1 MTSHQVISWPH
12 PVLWLTRFHRRPGFG
27 NDLSCGIFN
36 GNKLRWE
43 AKRLQIAW
51 LHKSWQQNKTEAAS
65 RTPCQ
70 HILQL
75 QYCNIL
81 HLSLTYCNIHIYN
94 IGIYCIFAKHLVE
107 HDENL
112 LVVLK
117 LFIWY
122 LHRILRKKRIITWES
137 GTPSLTISGAPKY
150 AYLMAIFGIFGR
162 VFGRPKYGQVGYPWK
177 DLAKCSSD
185 ALVLGQ

>member
-36 GNKLRWE
+36 GNKLRWG
-43 AKRLQIAW
+43 
-51 LHKSWQQNKTEAAS
+51 
-65 RTPCQ
+65 
-70 HILQL
+70 
-75 QYCNIL
+75 YYNIL

-150 AYLMAIFGIFGR
+150 AYLMAIFGIFER
-162 VFGRPKYGQVGYPWK
+162 VFGHAKYGQVEYPWK

-185 ALVLGQ
+185 ALFLGQ

>member
-43 AKRLQIAW
+43 PKTSSNCLITQKLATKQNWGRIKNTLSAYITVTILQHIAS
-51 LHKSWQQNKTEAAS
+51 LS
-65 RTPCQ
+65 
-70 HILQL
+70 HILQHTYL
-75 QYCNIL
+75 QYWNIL
-81 HLSLTYCNIHIYN
+81 HIW
-94 IGIYCIFAKHLVE
+94 KHLVE

-162 VFGRPKYGQVGYPWK
+162 VFGHAKFGQVEYPWK
-177 DLAKCSSD
+177 ILQNAVQTRCF
-185 ALVLGQ
+185 